1 MNALKNFFSVS
12 LLLACFWAAPV
23 LAADSA
29 AGEQKTATCL
39 GCHGPKGKSSSAQ
52 WPNLAAQQSAYIVN
66 QLNAFKAGT
75 RSNPMIQA
83 MAANLNDDDIKNL
96 AAYYSSL
103 PPVSAGGDPA
113 LAKSGQPKSGM
124 CLGCHGSSAEGNGQF
139 PRLAGQHP
147 DYLAKQLSHFK
158 EGVRKNGH
166 MQAIAGSLS
175 DEDIKVLTAY
185 FGSLSAGN

>member
-1 MNALKNFFSVS
+1 MNALNHPLTAL

-23 LAADSA
+23 LAADVS
-29 AGEQKTATCL
+29 AGEQKAAACQ

-75 RSNPMIQA
+75 RSNPMMQA
-83 MAANLNDDDIKNL
+83 MASNLNEDDIKNL
-96 AAYYSSL
+96 AAYFSGL

-113 LAKSGQPKSGM
+113 LAKSGLSKAGM

-147 DYLAKQLSHFK
+147 GYLANQLSHFK
-158 EGVRKNGH
+158 EGTRKNGH
-166 MQAIAGSLS
+166 MQAIAGSLA
-175 DEDIKVLTAY
+175 DEDMKALAAY
-185 FGSLSAGN
+185 FGSL